1 MNDKNK
7 PIFHNVPNPIIT
19 IEQFESAMID
29 HLNSE
34 RFNDLHCLIEYD
46 MERLKG
52 VCDEFLADCI
62 ERHPEIID
70 DVKNAVIEHT
80 PDGVNLRYR
89 GEIVGMMKWGKS
101 I

>member
-1 MNDKNK
+1 MT
-7 PIFHNVPNPIIT
+7 V
-19 IEQFESAMID
+19 EQFENAMID
-29 HLNSE
+29 HINSE
-34 RFNDLHCLIEYD
+34 RFKELHCLIEYD

-52 VCDEFLADCI
+52 VCDEFLEDCL
-62 ERHPEIID
+62 ERHPEILD
-70 DVKNAVIEHT
+70 DIESAVIEHT